1 MLYVFLLVALIF
13 PAIAFAQTEVVA
25 GSVDVES
32 VDALT
37 NLLIEAVRSEQWLVV
52 AGVATTLVILMVRKA
67 GLLSQV
73 PVKYMPWVATGVA
86 VVSSVGTS
94 LVSGVSLVSAVTQ
107 GVLVG
112 TAASGFWEMIFK
124 HVSLTALKSEKSE

>member
-1 MLYVFLLVALIF
+1 MLYVLLLVALIF

-25 GSVDVES
+25 AGVDTGSVDS
-32 VDALT
+32 LT

-52 AGVATTLVILMVRKA
+52 AGVATTLIVLVIRRV

-86 VVSSVGTS
+86 VVSSFGTS
-94 LVSGVSLVSAVTQ
+94 LISGVNPVNALTQ
-107 GVLVG
+107 GILIG

>member
-13 PAIAFAQTEVVA
+13 PAIAFAQTNVLVA
-25 GSVDVES
+25 ADTGSA
-32 VDALT
+32 DALT

>member
-25 GSVDVES
+25 AGVDTES

-37 NLLIEAVRSEQWLVV
+37 NLLVEAVRSEQWLVV
-52 AGVATTLVILMVRKA
+52 AGVATTLIVLVIRRF
-67 GLLSQV
+67 GFLSQV

-86 VVSSVGTS
+86 IASSVGTS
-94 LVSGVSLVSAVTQ
+94 LISGVSLLSAVTQ
-107 GVLVG
+107 GILVG

>member
-13 PAIAFAQTEVVA
+13 PAIAFAQTEVAA
-25 GSVDVES
+25 GVDTES

-37 NLLIEAVRSEQWLVV
+37 NLLVEAVRSEQWLVV
-52 AGVATTLVILMVRKA
+52 AGVATTLIVLVIRRF
-67 GLLSQV
+67 GFLSQV

-86 VVSSVGTS
+86 IASSVGTS
-94 LVSGVSLVSAVTQ
+94 LISGVSLLSAVTQ
-107 GVLVG
+107 GILVG

>member
-13 PAIAFAQTEVVA
+13 PAIAFAQTNVLVA
-25 GSVDVES
+25 ADTGSA
-32 VDALT
+32 DALT

-94 LVSGVSLVSAVTQ
+94 LISGVSLVSAVTQ